1 MKSIARR
8 TFTDAQFW
16 ADSKVYYK
24 KCFWAYYKIY
34 FLIEK
39 IEKVSKNNFWF
50 RRTYDQHPNITV

>member
-39 IEKVSKNNFWF
+39 IEKVSKK
-50 RRTYDQHPNITV
+50 